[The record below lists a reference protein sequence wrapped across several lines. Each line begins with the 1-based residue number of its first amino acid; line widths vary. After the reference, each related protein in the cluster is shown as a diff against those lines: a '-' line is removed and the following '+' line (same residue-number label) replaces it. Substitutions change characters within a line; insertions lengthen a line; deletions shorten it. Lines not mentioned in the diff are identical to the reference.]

1 MRIGVIGG
9 GASGLSAADALR
21 ERGFSRVTVLERADR
36 VGGKCLT
43 IEHDSRRYELGAV
56 AMTAAYRSVAA
67 LMAEHGFSARRHV
80 GGLSL
85 DVHGLRHAYVPPVLR
100 RSWHRFGPQALK
112 MTALLQ
118 WHRRIRR
125 PGFAGASP
133 ALDVPFAEWA
143 RAHGIDIPAALVAY
157 WFTSFGYGYFDRM
170 PALYVLKLASM
181 MGPVS
186 EIENGGYGDLWA
198 SVARRLDVR
207 LGAPALR
214 IERRPEGVRVE
225 TSAGTFDFDAIILA
239 TPLREMLDVLD
250 ASREEQDLFSRIR
263 HHEYYVTFA
272 QIAGMPRDRY
282 MYLPD
287 HLGPSTIGEPMLVYR
302 PFRDRDE
309 VIFYSL
315 GRSPHD
321 AAHVEARV
329 RALVARLGGT
339 TSEVLR
345 VDHWRYFPH
354 VLTADLKEGFY
365 ARLEALQGTRRTYY
379 AGEIL
384 AFPLVEAVTAYS
396 RELVSRFFG
405 ASRVGEM
412 RGAD

>member
-1 MRIGVIGG
+1 MRVGVIGG
-9 GASGLSAADALR
+9 GAAGLAAADALR
-21 ERGFSRVTVLERADR
+21 ERGYSRVTVLERDDR

-56 AMTAAYRSVAA
+56 AMTPAYRSVAA
-67 LMAEHGFSARRHV
+67 LMAEHGFRAKRHL

-85 DVHGLRHAYVPPVLR
+85 DPHGLRHTYVPPVLR

-112 MTALLQ
+112 LAALLQ

-133 ALDVPFAEWA
+133 SLDIPFGDWA
-143 RAHGIDIPAALVAY
+143 RARGVEIPAALVAY
-157 WFTSFGYGYFDRM
+157 WFTAFGYGYFDRM

-181 MGPVS
+181 MGSVS

-207 LGAPALR
+207 LGAAALR
-214 IERRPEGVRVE
+214 IERRPGGVTVE
-225 TSAGTFDFDAIILA
+225 TSAGTFHFDAIILA

-250 ASREEQDLFSRIR
+250 ASPEERDLFSRIR
-263 HHEYYVTFA
+263 HHDYYVTFA
-272 QIAGMPRDRY
+272 RISGIPRDRY

-287 HLGPSTIGEPMLVYR
+287 HLGPPTIGEPMLVYR
-302 PFRDRDE
+302 PFQDRDE

-315 GRSPHD
+315 GRSADD
-321 AAHVEARV
+321 AVNVEARV

-365 ARLEALQGTRRTYY
+365 ARLEALQGTRRTHYT
-379 AGEIL
+379 GEIL

-396 RELVSRFFG
+396 RELVGRFFG
-405 ASRVGEM
+405 PERASELH
-412 RGAD
+412 GAR